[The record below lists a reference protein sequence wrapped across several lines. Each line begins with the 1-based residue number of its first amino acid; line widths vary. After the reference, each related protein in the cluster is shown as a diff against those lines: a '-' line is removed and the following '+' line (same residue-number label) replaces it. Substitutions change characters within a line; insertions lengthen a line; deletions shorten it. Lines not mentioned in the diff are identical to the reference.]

1 MYVCVVEGVD
11 YTEISRHIYVYNM
24 AFQFYVITISILAQ
38 KIYTAWKFNQTYLRN
53 IDIPD
58 SDEVFFHVTGVY
70 RKIFV
75 RIIFAPS
82 AFGLI

>member
-24 AFQFYVITISILAQ
+24 AFQVYFITISILAQ

-58 SDEVFFHVTGVY
+58 SDGVFSCH
-70 RKIFV
+70 
-75 RIIFAPS
+75 
-82 AFGLI
+82 